1 MGTLSLDRLV
11 IRPLSRLG
19 TQFRPLSRLGTQF
32 RPLRRLGTRFIDI
45 LLDVWALDRERR
57 ALQLLDDRGLQDI
70 GISRA
75 DIEGELAKPF
85 WRR

>member
-11 IRPLSRLG
+11 IRPLC
-19 TQFRPLSRLGTQF
+19 RLGTQF